1 MAGNSEWRAFLETL
15 PQGFYALDTQGRIT
29 DANRHGYASLGYTLA
44 ELLRKGIADL
54 TPDFDPAAPRSHAQI
69 KPVLPPTWRLRHK
82 NGHLL
87 AVEAHLEARADP
99 GAGYFLLTQEPAVAP
114 AQQRLRR
121 LTRLYQ
127 ALSEINQAI
136 VRMQDE
142 AALFPLVCQVAVE
155 LGGMKMAWVGGP
167 GADGRRLE
175 PATAYGS
182 KTAYLADIEIP
193 LGSATPGPAAT
204 AWQQARNVIIND
216 FQTSAMTRPWHEAA
230 ARYGWH
236 SAGFFPI
243 ARRGRPFAVLGV
255 YHEQADAF
263 DEEAV
268 ALLDE
273 MARDIT
279 FALDNFDREKERRQA
294 LAALSASEEKLS
306 KIFHNS
312 PSAISITRLGD
323 GTVIDVNEAW
333 TRLTGYAREDVI
345 GHSTLE
351 FNIWIR
357 PEDRLDFVAKLAA
370 QGRLSNMEMHFR
382 AASGPKPFLVSAEVM
397 QFGEAAC
404 VVLMAQ
410 DLSTLKEALATI
422 DEQRKFLES
431 ILESEPDCVKV
442 VAPDGT
448 LLQMNRAGL
457 AMLEVEDIEQAR
469 AVGLMNFIEPG
480 HRKTFA
486 EFHRNVCAG
495 GSGTLEFLV
504 RGRLGTER
512 WLETH
517 ATPLRGTDGGITA
530 LLGITRDIT
539 AKKRAEELIWRQA
552 NFDLLTGLP
561 NRFMFHERLEQEIRN
576 ARRSGKTLALIFLD
590 LDDFKGINDTRG
602 HAVGDRVLVEAAQR
616 IAACVRASD
625 TVARLG
631 GDEFT
636 VLLPQLYDSTSAEQ
650 IAAAIIARLKE
661 PFVPE
666 GGHGAVFLSASA
678 GITLHPDDGDD
689 AETLLRNAD
698 QAMYAAKARGR
709 NRYSYFTPALQAQAQ
724 ARQELLGDL
733 RRALAEGQFIL
744 YFQPIVE
751 LASTRLVKAEALL
764 RWAHPVRGLVS
775 AGEFIPLAEET
786 GLIQPLGEWVFR
798 EATRWASHWAGLHA
812 PGFQIGVN
820 ISPAQLHNDALNI
833 DAWLAAIAEAGL
845 AGASLVAEIT
855 ESVLLDPDPEVAGKL
870 SRLRSAGVQMAID
883 DFGTGYSALSYLKHF
898 AVDYLKI
905 DQTFVHDLATDAHDR
920 ALTEAIIAMAHRLG
934 LKVIAEGVETEAQR
948 SLLVAAGCDYG
959 QGYLF
964 ARPLPAEE
972 FEALLMG
979 Q

>member
-1 MAGNSEWRAFLETL
+1 MAGNGELRAFLETL
-15 PQGFYALDTQGRIT
+15 PLGFYALDTQGRIT
-29 DANRHGYASLGYTLA
+29 DANRHGHASLGYTRA
-44 ELLRKGIADL
+44 ELLRLGIADL
-54 TPDFDPAAPRSHAQI
+54 TPDFDPAAPRPHAQV
-69 KPVLPPTWRLRHK
+69 KPVLPPTWSLRHK
-82 NGHLL
+82 SGHLL
-87 AVEAHLEARADP
+87 PVEVHFEAQSDR
-99 GAGYFLLTQEPAVAP
+99 GAGYFLLAQEPAALPV
-114 AQQRLRR
+114 QQRLRR

-136 VRMQDE
+136 VRMEDE
-142 AALFPLVCQVAVE
+142 ARLFPLVCQVAVD
-155 LGGMKMAWVGGP
+155 LGGMKMAWIGRP
-167 GADGRRLE
+167 SADGLRLE
-175 PATAYGS
+175 PTMAHGS
-182 KTAYLADIEIP
+182 GTAYLESIEIP
-193 LGSATPGPAAT
+193 LTSPNPGPTAT
-204 AWQQARNVIIND
+204 AWCEARNVIIND
-216 FQTSAMTRPWHEAA
+216 FQGSALTRPWHEAA
-230 ARYGWH
+230 ARYGWNA
-236 SAGFFPI
+236 SGSFPI
-243 ARRGRPFAVLGV
+243 LRGGKPFAALVV
-255 YHEQADAF
+255 YHDQVGAF
-263 DEEAV
+263 DEAV
-268 ALLDE
+268 IALLDE
-273 MARDIT
+273 MARDVT
-279 FALDNFDREKERRQA
+279 FALDNFDRERARQMA
-294 LAALSASEEKLS
+294 LAALSASEEKFS

-312 PSAISITRLGD
+312 PTSISITRLDD
-323 GTVIDVNEAW
+323 GTVIDVNDAW
-333 TRLTGYAREDVI
+333 IRLTGYAREDVI
-345 GHSTLE
+345 GRSTLD
-351 FNIWIR
+351 FSIWMR

-370 QGRLSNMEMHFR
+370 QGRVSNTEMLFR
-382 AASGPKPFLVSAEVM
+382 TAGGPKPFLVSAEIVRLGGTA
-397 QFGEAAC
+397 FVAF
-404 VVLMAQ
+404 MAQ
-410 DLSTLKEALATI
+410 DVSNLKAALAII

-442 VAPDGT
+442 LAPDGE

-469 AVGLMNFIEPG
+469 SAGLINFIAPG

-486 EFHRNVCAG
+486 EFHRKVCAG

-517 ATPLRGTDGGITA
+517 ATPLRGAGGGITA
-530 LLGITRDIT
+530 LLGITRDVT

-561 NRFMFHERLEQEIRN
+561 NRFMFHERLEQEIRS
-576 ARRSGKTLALIFLD
+576 ARRSGGVLALIYLD
-590 LDDFKGINDTRG
+590 LDDFKGVNDSLG
-602 HAVGDRVLVEAAQR
+602 HSVGDRVLIEAAQR
-616 IAACVRASD
+616 IAACVRTSD

-636 VLLPQLYDSTSAEQ
+636 VLLPRLRDSADADKV
-650 IAAAIIARLKE
+650 AAAIIARLKE
-661 PFVPE
+661 PFAPGAE
-666 GGHGAVFLSASA
+666 HGTVFLSASA
-678 GITLHPDDGDD
+678 GITLYPDDGGD
-689 AETLLRNAD
+689 AETLLKNAD

-709 NRYSYFTPALQAQAQ
+709 NRYSYFTSALQAQAQ

-733 RRALAEGQFIL
+733 RRGLAEGQFML
-744 YFQPIVE
+744 YFQPVVE
-751 LASTRLVKAEALL
+751 LASARLVKAEALL
-764 RWAHPVRGLVS
+764 RWAHPARGLVS

-820 ISPAQLHNDALNI
+820 ISPVQLHNDALDI

-845 AGASLVAEIT
+845 PGASLVAEIT
-855 ESVLLDPDPEVAGKL
+855 ESVLLDPDPDVAGKL

-905 DQTFVHDLATDAHDR
+905 DQTFVRDLATDAHDR

-948 SLLVAAGCDYG
+948 SLLAAAGCDYG

-964 ARPLPAEE
+964 ARPLPASE
-972 FEALLMG
+972 FEALLPG
-979 Q
+979 R